1 LAVPDTLNLRDKCVV
16 VTGGTG
22 SFGNFIVHRLL
33 DEGAGEVRVF
43 SRDEKK
49 QYDMRV
55 FYGPRTDL
63 RLIIGDVRDPR
74 AVDDAIAGA
83 DLVCHASALKQVP
96 TCERHPSQA
105 IQTNVLGAEN
115 VVNAALRHGVERVVA
130 ISTDKAVKPVNVMGM
145 TKALQER
152 LVLSAND
159 ALTNRG
165 TQFSIVRYGNVL
177 RSRGSVVP
185 FFRRQIERREQLTI
199 TDERM
204 TRFLLTLNE
213 AIDLVLYAV
222 EHGEGGEVFV
232 RKAPAARVLDIGRV
246 LCEDA
251 GVPFDHRFI
260 GILPGEK
267 IDEILISE
275 EEVKRTEDRGDYY
288 RVHPWSNA
296 GFDDVH
302 REYSSAHTL
311 VDDAQIR
318 ALIHAADTEFE
329 SMEMLG
335 GEFARF

>member
-1 LAVPDTLNLRDKCVV
+1 MTVRDKCIL

-33 DEGAGEVRVF
+33 DEGAGEVRVL

-55 FYGPRTDL
+55 FYGPRSDL

-74 AVDDAIAGA
+74 AVDDAVAGA

-96 TCERHPSQA
+96 SCERFPMQA
-105 IQTNVLGAEN
+105 VQTNVLGAEN
-115 VVNAALRHGVERVVA
+115 VVDAALRHRVERVVA

-152 LVLSAND
+152 IVLSANE
-159 ALTNRG
+159 ALANEG
-165 TQFSIVRYGNVL
+165 TRFSVVRYGNVL

-185 FFRRQIERREQLTI
+185 FFRRQIERGQQLTV

-213 AIDLVLYAV
+213 AIDLVLYAA
-222 EHGEGGEVFV
+222 EHGRGGEVFV
-232 RKAPAARVLDIGRV
+232 RKAPSARVLDIARV
-246 LCEDA
+246 VSEDA
-251 GVPFDHRFI
+251 GVAFDHRII
-260 GILPGEK
+260 GVLPGEK

-275 EEVKRTEDRGDYY
+275 EEIGRTQDHGEYY
-288 RVHPWSNA
+288 RINPWSEV
-296 GFDDVH
+296 GFDDV
-302 REYSSAHTL
+302 REEYSSANGL
-311 VDDAQIR
+311 VPPARIR
-318 ALIHAADTEFE
+318 ELIAAADAEFE
-329 SMEMLG
+329 AMEMLG
-335 GEFARF
+335 GEFAKF